1 MAGASAGAP
10 RPDVDD
16 ASLPIAIEIR
26 RGSGFGDSI
35 IAVSGEIDVATS
47 PELSQAIHGAL
58 EQATSITID
67 LSATTFIDSS
77 GLGVLV
83 SALKRARELG
93 HESVTLRGVQ
103 EPVRRVLEITGLTEL
118 FAVED

>member
-1 MAGASAGAP
+1 MAAAGAGVP
-10 RPDVDD
+10 GPDVDE
-16 ASLPIAIEIR
+16 APSPITIEVR
-26 RGSGFGDSI
+26 RGSGFRDSI
-35 IAVSGEIDVATS
+35 VAVAGEIDVATS
-47 PELSQAIHGAL
+47 PELDQAIEGVL
-58 EQATSITID
+58 EHASSITID

-83 SALKRARELG
+83 SALKRARGLG

>member
-1 MAGASAGAP
+1 MPEPELEDALAPMAISREQGPALGEW
-10 RPDVDD
+10 V
-16 ASLPIAIEIR
+16 
-26 RGSGFGDSI
+26 
-35 IAVSGEIDVATS
+35 IAVAGEIDVATS
-47 PELSQAIHGAL
+47 PELRQAIAEVMERAHRV
-58 EQATSITID
+58 TID

-83 SALKRARELG
+83 GALKRAGELG
-93 HESVTLRGVQ
+93 QESITLRGVQ